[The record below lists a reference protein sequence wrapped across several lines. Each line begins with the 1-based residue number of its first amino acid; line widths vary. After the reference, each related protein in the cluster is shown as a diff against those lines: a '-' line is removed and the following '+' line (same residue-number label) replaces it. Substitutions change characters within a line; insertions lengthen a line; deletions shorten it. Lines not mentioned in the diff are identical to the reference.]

1 MRNLWK
7 GAISFGLVHVPVKLY
22 SATEKKDI
30 KFNYL
35 HEKCKTPI
43 RYERVCPICDTE
55 VGMEEIVKG
64 YEYEKGKYVIL
75 KDEDFDNIPVETT
88 KTVEILNFVE
98 LKEIDPVY
106 YDKTYYLAPGDGGQ
120 KAYELLKQSM
130 ENSNRVA
137 VAKVVIRSK
146 ESLAVLRVYQNVLV
160 METMFW
166 PDEIRGTQLMPEIG
180 YEVNINDNEIKMAAN
195 LIDSLTEPFHPEQYQ
210 NEYRKALNELIESK
224 ITGEEIEIAPKA
236 EPGKVVDLMEALKA
250 SIDLAKKE
258 RDRAREKTKAKAGT
272 ETKKTAKTAKAKK
285 LTS

>member
-22 SATEKKDI
+22 SATERKDI

-35 HEKCKTPI
+35 HEECKTPVK
-43 RYERVCPICDTE
+43 YERMCPTCERE
-55 VGMEEIVKG
+55 VAMEEIVKG

-75 KDEDFDNIPVETT
+75 KDEDFENIPLETT
-88 KTVEILNFVE
+88 KTVEILNFVD

-106 YDKTYYLAPGDGGQ
+106 FDKSYYLAPGDGGQ
-120 KAYELLKQSM
+120 KAYELLKESM
-130 ENSNRVA
+130 HTTNKVA

-146 ESLAVLRVYQNVLV
+146 ESLAALRVYQNVIV
-160 METMFW
+160 METMFY
-166 PDEIRGTQLMPEIG
+166 PDEIRGTQLMPELNYKVQIH
-180 YEVNINDNEIKMAAN
+180 DNEIKMARN
-195 LIDSLTEPFHPEQYQ
+195 LIESLSEPFNPEQYE
-210 NEYRKALNELIESK
+210 NEYRKALNDLIQSK
-224 ITGEEIEIAPKA
+224 ITGEEVEVAPRV

-258 RDRAREKTKAKAGT
+258 KDRAKEPEKGKKKAAKAT
-272 ETKKTAKTAKAKK
+272 KAKK